1 MARTISSANSIC
13 VPRLL
18 FGTPGPGVGAGWG
31 YFDRAMRCCS
41 FFAWRRIE
49 RFSCRPFSSMCF
61 AVLSA
66 RLSAD
71 LIVSALIRACITFF
85 PNAFPIA
92 FSLVENHSRL
102 VEWAVVLPFV
112 GMACGHLRN
121 GNSRFAPAAPLA
133 GALLISIS
141 AGSVSCCAHLSA
153 PDVWQLVVLGA
164 AASPLVTLRGC
175 ACCQLLFRA
184 EPQGVFEGDVK
195 GGQGATPAAVAW
207 LAPSAR

>member
-1 MARTISSANSIC
+1 
-13 VPRLL
+13 
-18 FGTPGPGVGAGWG
+18 
-31 YFDRAMRCCS
+31 MRCCS

-141 AGSVSCCAHLSA
+141 AVSVSCCTHLSA
-153 PDVWQLVVLGA
+153 PDVWQLLVLGA
-164 AASPLVTLRGC
+164 AASLPSHAGNARLLSTSLSSGTAGAGFLMGSWMCADPLTLS
-175 ACCQLLFRA
+175 LLCVLRWN
-184 EPQGVFEGDVK
+184 ELSDSRY
-195 GGQGATPAAVAW
+195 
-207 LAPSAR
+207 L